1 MEKKYKKYFKNN
13 IRLNLSYNGLINQYE
28 LFPVLG
34 EEDKK
39 NNENN
44 FKFYNPFKELLQNFD
59 DIEIIL
65 KEAINPM
72 LYLYLNRKKIHTI
85 LYDVN
90 KNIFITKEM
99 MKDLT
104 DFIYL
109 YLLINDDTELVNYKY
124 NFDIVE
130 KAGKM
135 EKEAKYGITKII
147 LCKIIKTLI
156 KNYKDSED
164 VAGYEDEKWTKLDNY
179 YKDEIKANKDG
190 LKDYRMD
197 IDLDKLYDEDKTGI
211 EVIYSN
217 IIKRLITEDKLNL
230 SNETL
235 GFLEELEIK
244 DLRLTP
250 IIVNGLL
257 KVFDEEK
264 NICEYKIENFKDLE
278 NKKKLIFYQMLFEYI
293 LKDSIY
299 IDYIPFLT
307 KTRQSII
314 EIIRKNN
321 DYFEEE
327 FKKTKNE
334 KTELKI
340 VLCYFIEKNY
350 LKSII
355 NSDLF
360 SSNSYQAHEQSREM
374 KDNSNDNQSGGNW
387 KPFYGNSYEN
397 RSGPGGGLSSYEI
410 CDEMQVN
417 LINERA
423 YQILFDSTF
432 ELRIKKGDNNI
443 FDSIIYKDKNGQN
456 QKISIEDVRK
466 EVSADSNL
474 NEKYQKF
481 KDYLDTVEK
490 EFKSGY
496 EGDKEM
502 KLTMRFNMEKSLDC
516 LNCQFTIKDNS
527 INEREFRDDN
537 IFKNN
542 NHNGL
547 FAARNAINGN

>member
-59 DIEIIL
+59 DIEVIL
-65 KEAINPM
+65 KEGINPM

-130 KAGKM
+130 KACKM

-264 NICEYKIENFKDLE
+264 NICEYKIENFKNLE

-334 KTELKI
+334 KTKLKI
-340 VLCYFIEKNY
+340 VLSYFIEKNY

-360 SSNSYQAHEQSREM
+360 SSNSYQAHERSREM

-410 CDEMQVN
+410 SDEMQVN

-527 INEREFRDDN
+527 INEREFKDDN

>member
-1 MEKKYKKYFKNN
+1 MEKIYKKYFKNN
-13 IRLNLSYNGLINQYE
+13 IRLNLLYNGLINQYE

-34 EEDKK
+34 EEDNK
-39 NNENN
+39 NNEKNL
-44 FKFYNPFKELLQNFD
+44 KFYNPFKELLQNFD
-59 DIEIIL
+59 DIEVIL
-65 KEAINPM
+65 KEGINPM

-99 MKDLT
+99 MKNLT

-109 YLLINDDTELVNYKY
+109 YLLINETELINYKY

-130 KAGKM
+130 KADKM

-164 VAGYEDEKWTKLDNY
+164 VDGYEDEKWTKLDNY

-197 IDLDKLYDEDKTGI
+197 IDLDKLYDEDKTII

-217 IIKRLITEDKLNL
+217 IIKKLITQDKLNL

-235 GFLEELEIK
+235 DFLEELKIK

-264 NICEYKIENFKDLE
+264 NTCKYKIENFRDLE

-340 VLCYFIEKNY
+340 VLSYFIEKNY

-410 CDEMQVN
+410 SGEIQVN
-417 LINERA
+417 LTNERA
-423 YQILFDSTF
+423 YQILLDSTF

-443 FDSIIYKDKNGQN
+443 FDLIIYKDKNGQN

-542 NHNGL
+542 DHNGL

>member
-1 MEKKYKKYFKNN
+1 MEKIYKKYFKNN
-13 IRLNLSYNGLINQYE
+13 IRLNLLYNGLINQYE

-39 NNENN
+39 NNEKNL
-44 FKFYNPFKELLQNFD
+44 KFYNPFKELLQNFD
-59 DIEIIL
+59 DIQVIL
-65 KEAINPM
+65 KEGINPM

-90 KNIFITKEM
+90 KNICITNEM
-99 MKDLT
+99 MKNLT

-109 YLLINDDTELVNYKY
+109 YLLINETELINYKY

-130 KAGKM
+130 KADKM

-164 VAGYEDEKWTKLDNY
+164 VDGYEDEKWTKLDNY

-197 IDLDKLYDEDKTGI
+197 IDLDKLYDEDKTII

-217 IIKRLITEDKLNL
+217 IIKILITEDKLNL

-235 GFLEELEIK
+235 DFLEELKIK

-264 NICEYKIENFKDLE
+264 NTCKYKIENFKDLE

-293 LKDSIY
+293 LKDSIF

-327 FKKTKNE
+327 FKKTKSE

-340 VLCYFIEKNY
+340 VLSYFIEKNY

-410 CDEMQVN
+410 SGEIQVN
-417 LINERA
+417 LTNERA
-423 YQILFDSTF
+423 YQILLDSTF

-502 KLTMRFNMEKSLDC
+502 KLTMRFNMEKSFDC

-542 NHNGL
+542 DHNGL

>member
-1 MEKKYKKYFKNN
+1 MEKIYKKYFKNN
-13 IRLNLSYNGLINQYE
+13 IRLNLLYNGLINQYE

-34 EEDKK
+34 EEDNK
-39 NNENN
+39 NNEKNL
-44 FKFYNPFKELLQNFD
+44 KFYNPFKELLQNFD
-59 DIEIIL
+59 DIEVIL
-65 KEAINPM
+65 KEGINPM

-99 MKDLT
+99 MKNLT

-109 YLLINDDTELVNYKY
+109 YLLINETELINYKY

-130 KAGKM
+130 KADKM

-164 VAGYEDEKWTKLDNY
+164 VDGYEDEKWTKLDNY

-197 IDLDKLYDEDKTGI
+197 IDLDKLYDEDKTII

-217 IIKRLITEDKLNL
+217 IIKTLIKEDKLNL

-235 GFLEELEIK
+235 DFLEELEIK

-264 NICEYKIENFKDLE
+264 NTCEYKIENFRDLE

-327 FKKTKNE
+327 FKKTENE

-340 VLCYFIEKNY
+340 VLSYFIEKNY

-410 CDEMQVN
+410 SGEIQVN
-417 LINERA
+417 LTNERA
-423 YQILFDSTF
+423 YQILLDSTF

-502 KLTMRFNMEKSLDC
+502 RLTMRFNMEKSLDC

-542 NHNGL
+542 DHNGL

>member
-13 IRLNLSYNGLINQYE
+13 IRLNLLYNGLINQYE

-34 EEDKK
+34 EEDNK
-39 NNENN
+39 NNEKNL
-44 FKFYNPFKELLQNFD
+44 KFYNPFKELLQNFD
-59 DIEIIL
+59 DIEVIL
-65 KEAINPM
+65 KEGINPM

-99 MKDLT
+99 MKNLT

-109 YLLINDDTELVNYKY
+109 YLLINETELVNYKY

-130 KAGKM
+130 KADKM

-164 VAGYEDEKWTKLDNY
+164 VDGYEDEKWTKLDNY

-197 IDLDKLYDEDKTGI
+197 IDLDKLYDEDKTII

-217 IIKRLITEDKLNL
+217 IIKTLIKEDKLNL

-235 GFLEELEIK
+235 DFLEELEIK

-264 NICEYKIENFKDLE
+264 NTCKYKIENFRDLE

-340 VLCYFIEKNY
+340 VLSYFIEKNY

-374 KDNSNDNQSGGNW
+374 KDNSNNNQSGGNW

-410 CDEMQVN
+410 SGEIQVN
-417 LINERA
+417 LTNERA
-423 YQILFDSTF
+423 YQILLDSTF

-542 NHNGL
+542 DHNGL

>member
-28 LFPVLG
+28 LFSVLG

-99 MKDLT
+99 MKNLT

-109 YLLINDDTELVNYKY
+109 YLLINESELVNYKY

-130 KAGKM
+130 KADKM

-179 YKDEIKANKDG
+179 YKDEIKVNKDG

-197 IDLDKLYDEDKTGI
+197 IDLDKLYDEDKPGI

-217 IIKRLITEDKLNL
+217 IIKKLITQDKLNL

-235 GFLEELEIK
+235 DFLEELKIK

-264 NICEYKIENFKDLE
+264 NTCEYKIENFRDLE

-340 VLCYFIEKNY
+340 VLSYFIEKNY

-542 NHNGL
+542 DHNGL

>member
-1 MEKKYKKYFKNN
+1 MEKIYKKYFKNN
-13 IRLNLSYNGLINQYE
+13 IRLNLLYNGLINQYE

-34 EEDKK
+34 EEDNK
-39 NNENN
+39 NNEKNL
-44 FKFYNPFKELLQNFD
+44 KFYNPFKELLQNFE
-59 DIEIIL
+59 DIEVIL
-65 KEAINPM
+65 KEGINPM

-99 MKDLT
+99 MKNLT

-109 YLLINDDTELVNYKY
+109 YLLINETELINYKY

-130 KAGKM
+130 KADKM

-156 KNYKDSED
+156 KNYKESED
-164 VAGYEDEKWTKLDNY
+164 VDGYEDEKWTKLDNY

-197 IDLDKLYDEDKTGI
+197 IDLDKLYDEDKPGI

-217 IIKRLITEDKLNL
+217 IIKKLITQDKLNL

-235 GFLEELEIK
+235 DFLEELKIK

-264 NICEYKIENFKDLE
+264 NTCEYKIENFRDLE

-340 VLCYFIEKNY
+340 VLSYFIEKNY

-397 RSGPGGGLSSYEI
+397 WSGQGGGLSSYEI
-410 CDEMQVN
+410 SGEIQVN
-417 LINERA
+417 LTNERA
-423 YQILFDSTF
+423 YQILLDSTF

-502 KLTMRFNMEKSLDC
+502 RLTMRFNMEKSLDC

-542 NHNGL
+542 DHNGL

>member
-1 MEKKYKKYFKNN
+1 MEKIYKKYFKNN

-34 EEDKK
+34 EEDNK
-39 NNENN
+39 NNEKNL
-44 FKFYNPFKELLQNFD
+44 KFYNPFKELLQNFD
-59 DIEIIL
+59 DIEVIL
-65 KEAINPM
+65 KEGINPM

-99 MKDLT
+99 MKNLT

-109 YLLINDDTELVNYKY
+109 YLLINETELINYKY

-130 KAGKM
+130 KADKM

-164 VAGYEDEKWTKLDNY
+164 VDGYEDEKWTKLDNY

-197 IDLDKLYDEDKTGI
+197 IDLDKLYDEDKTII

-217 IIKRLITEDKLNL
+217 IIKTLIKEDKLNL

-235 GFLEELEIK
+235 DFLEELEIK

-264 NICEYKIENFKDLE
+264 NTCEYKIENFTDLE

-340 VLCYFIEKNY
+340 VLSYFIEKNY

-502 KLTMRFNMEKSLDC
+502 RLTMRFNMEKSLDC

-542 NHNGL
+542 DHNGL

>member
-1 MEKKYKKYFKNN
+1 MEKIYKKYFKNN
-13 IRLNLSYNGLINQYE
+13 IRLNLLYNGLINQYE

-34 EEDKK
+34 EEDNK
-39 NNENN
+39 NNEKNL
-44 FKFYNPFKELLQNFD
+44 KFYNPFKELLQNFD
-59 DIEIIL
+59 DIQVIL
-65 KEAINPM
+65 KEGINPM

-99 MKDLT
+99 MKNLT

-109 YLLINDDTELVNYKY
+109 YLLINESELVNYKY

-130 KAGKM
+130 KADKM

-197 IDLDKLYDEDKTGI
+197 IDLDKLYDEDKPGI

-217 IIKRLITEDKLNL
+217 IIKKLITQDKLNL

-264 NICEYKIENFKDLE
+264 NICEYKIENFKNLE

-340 VLCYFIEKNY
+340 VLSYFIEKNY

-360 SSNSYQAHEQSREM
+360 SSNSYQAHERSREM

-410 CDEMQVN
+410 SGEMQVN
-417 LINERA
+417 LTNERA
-423 YQILFDSTF
+423 YQILLDSTF

-527 INEREFRDDN
+527 INEREFKDDN

>member
-99 MKDLT
+99 MKNLT

-109 YLLINDDTELVNYKY
+109 YLLINESEFVNYKY

-135 EKEAKYGITKII
+135 EKEAKII

-164 VAGYEDEKWTKLDNY
+164 VDGYEDEKWTKLDNY
-179 YKDEIKANKDG
+179 YTDEIKANKDG

-211 EVIYSN
+211 EVMYSN
-217 IIKRLITEDKLNL
+217 IIKILITEDKLNL

-334 KTELKI
+334 KTKLKI
-340 VLCYFIEKNY
+340 VLSYFIEKNY

-360 SSNSYQAHEQSREM
+360 TSNSYQDHEQSKEI
-374 KDNSNDNQSGGNW
+374 KDNSNNNQSGGNW

-410 CDEMQVN
+410 SDEMQVN

-432 ELRIKKGDNNI
+432 ELRIKKGDNKI

-527 INEREFRDDN
+527 INEREFKDDN

-542 NHNGL
+542 DHNGL

>member
-28 LFPVLG
+28 LFSVLG

-59 DIEIIL
+59 DIEVIL
-65 KEAINPM
+65 KEGINPM

-99 MKDLT
+99 MKNLT

-109 YLLINDDTELVNYKY
+109 YLLINESELVNYKY

-130 KAGKM
+130 KADKM

-197 IDLDKLYDEDKTGI
+197 IDLDKLYDEDKTII

-217 IIKRLITEDKLNL
+217 IIKTLIKEDKLNL

-264 NICEYKIENFKDLE
+264 NTCKYKIENFRDLE

-340 VLCYFIEKNY
+340 VLSYFIEKNY

-360 SSNSYQAHEQSREM
+360 SSNSYQDHEESKEI
-374 KDNSNDNQSGGNW
+374 KDNSNNNQSGGNW

-410 CDEMQVN
+410 SGEIQVN
-417 LINERA
+417 LTNERA
-423 YQILFDSTF
+423 YQILLDSTF

-542 NHNGL
+542 DHNGL
-547 FAARNAINGN
+547 FAARIAINGN

>member
-1 MEKKYKKYFKNN
+1 MEKIYKKYFKNN
-13 IRLNLSYNGLINQYE
+13 IRLNLLYNGLINQYE

-34 EEDKK
+34 EEDNK
-39 NNENN
+39 NNEKNL
-44 FKFYNPFKELLQNFD
+44 KFYNPFKELLQNFD
-59 DIEIIL
+59 DIEVIL
-65 KEAINPM
+65 KEGINPM

-109 YLLINDDTELVNYKY
+109 YLLINESEFVNYKY

-164 VAGYEDEKWTKLDNY
+164 VDGYEDEKWTKLDNY

-197 IDLDKLYDEDKTGI
+197 IDLDKLYDEDKPGI

-217 IIKRLITEDKLNL
+217 IIKKLITQDKLNL

-235 GFLEELEIK
+235 DFLEELKIK

-264 NICEYKIENFKDLE
+264 NTCKYKIENFRDLE

-293 LKDSIY
+293 LKDSIF

-340 VLCYFIEKNY
+340 VLSYFIEKNY

-360 SSNSYQAHEQSREM
+360 SSNSYQAHERSREM

-410 CDEMQVN
+410 SGEIQVN
-417 LINERA
+417 LTNERA
-423 YQILFDSTF
+423 YQILLDSTF

-474 NEKYQKF
+474 NEKYKKF
-481 KDYLDTVEK
+481 KDYLDRVEK

-542 NHNGL
+542 DHNGL

>member
-1 MEKKYKKYFKNN
+1 MEKIYKKYFKNN
-13 IRLNLSYNGLINQYE
+13 IRLNLLYNGLINQYE

-34 EEDKK
+34 EEDNK
-39 NNENN
+39 NNEKNL
-44 FKFYNPFKELLQNFD
+44 KFYNPFKELLQNFD
-59 DIEIIL
+59 DIEVIL
-65 KEAINPM
+65 KEGINPM

-99 MKDLT
+99 MKNLT

-109 YLLINDDTELVNYKY
+109 YLLINESELVNYKY

-130 KAGKM
+130 KADKM

-156 KNYKDSED
+156 KNYKESED
-164 VAGYEDEKWTKLDNY
+164 VDGYEDEKWTKLDNY

-197 IDLDKLYDEDKTGI
+197 IDLDKLYDEDKPGI

-217 IIKRLITEDKLNL
+217 IIKKLITQDKLNL

-235 GFLEELEIK
+235 DFLEELKIK

-264 NICEYKIENFKDLE
+264 NTCEYKIENFRDLE

-293 LKDSIY
+293 LKDSIF

-340 VLCYFIEKNY
+340 VLSYFIEKNY

-360 SSNSYQAHEQSREM
+360 SSNSYQAHERSREM

-410 CDEMQVN
+410 SGEIQVN
-417 LINERA
+417 LTNERA
-423 YQILFDSTF
+423 YQILLDSTF
-432 ELRIKKGDNNI
+432 ELRMKKGDNNI
-443 FDSIIYKDKNGQN
+443 FDLIIYKDKNGQN

-542 NHNGL
+542 DHNGL

>member
-1 MEKKYKKYFKNN
+1 MEKIYKKYFKNN
-13 IRLNLSYNGLINQYE
+13 IRLNLLYNGLINQYE

-39 NNENN
+39 NNEKNL
-44 FKFYNPFKELLQNFD
+44 KFYNPFKELLQNFD
-59 DIEIIL
+59 DIQVIL
-65 KEAINPM
+65 KEGINPM

-99 MKDLT
+99 MKNLT

-109 YLLINDDTELVNYKY
+109 YLLINETELINYKY

-130 KAGKM
+130 KADKM

-164 VAGYEDEKWTKLDNY
+164 VDGYEDEKWTKLDNY

-197 IDLDKLYDEDKTGI
+197 IDLDKLYDEDKTII

-217 IIKRLITEDKLNL
+217 IIKKLITQDKLNL

-235 GFLEELEIK
+235 DFLEELKIK

-264 NICEYKIENFKDLE
+264 NTCKYKIENFKDLE

-293 LKDSIY
+293 LKDSIF

-327 FKKTKNE
+327 FKKTKSE

-340 VLCYFIEKNY
+340 VLSYFIEKNY

-410 CDEMQVN
+410 SGEIQVN
-417 LINERA
+417 LTNERA
-423 YQILFDSTF
+423 YQILLDSTF

-542 NHNGL
+542 DHNGL

>member
-1 MEKKYKKYFKNN
+1 MEKIYKKYFKNN

-28 LFPVLG
+28 LFSVLG

-44 FKFYNPFKELLQNFD
+44 SKFYNPFQELLQNFD
-59 DIEIIL
+59 DIEVIL
-65 KEAINPM
+65 KEGINPM

-99 MKDLT
+99 MKNLT

-109 YLLINDDTELVNYKY
+109 YLLINESELVNYKY

-130 KAGKM
+130 KADKM

-156 KNYKDSED
+156 KNYKESED
-164 VAGYEDEKWTKLDNY
+164 VDGYEDEKWTKLDNY

-197 IDLDKLYDEDKTGI
+197 IDLDKLYDEDKTII

-217 IIKRLITEDKLNL
+217 IIKILIKEDKLNL

-235 GFLEELEIK
+235 DFLEELEIK

-340 VLCYFIEKNY
+340 VLSYFIEKNY

-410 CDEMQVN
+410 SDEMQVN

-466 EVSADSNL
+466 EVSADSTIIIL
-474 NEKYQKF
+474 V
-481 KDYLDTVEK
+481 L
-490 EFKSGY
+490 
-496 EGDKEM
+496 
-502 KLTMRFNMEKSLDC
+502 SL
-516 LNCQFTIKDNS
+516 
-527 INEREFRDDN
+527 IN
-537 IFKNN
+537 I
-542 NHNGL
+542 
-547 FAARNAINGN
+547 

>member
-1 MEKKYKKYFKNN
+1 MEKIYKKYFKNN
-13 IRLNLSYNGLINQYE
+13 IRLNLLYNGLINQYE

-34 EEDKK
+34 EEDNK
-39 NNENN
+39 NNEKNL
-44 FKFYNPFKELLQNFD
+44 KFYNPFKELLQNFD
-59 DIEIIL
+59 DIEVIL
-65 KEAINPM
+65 KEGINPM

-99 MKDLT
+99 MKNLT

-109 YLLINDDTELVNYKY
+109 YLLINETELINYKY

-130 KAGKM
+130 KADKM

-156 KNYKDSED
+156 KNYKESED
-164 VAGYEDEKWTKLDNY
+164 VDGYEDEKWTKLDNY

-197 IDLDKLYDEDKTGI
+197 IDLDKLYDEDKTII

-217 IIKRLITEDKLNL
+217 IIKILITQDKLNL

-235 GFLEELEIK
+235 DFLEELKIK

-264 NICEYKIENFKDLE
+264 NTCKYKIENFRDLE

-340 VLCYFIEKNY
+340 VLSYFIEKNY

-410 CDEMQVN
+410 SGEIQVN
-417 LINERA
+417 LTNERA
-423 YQILFDSTF
+423 YQILLDSTF

-443 FDSIIYKDKNGQN
+443 FDLIIYKDKNGQN

-542 NHNGL
+542 DHNGL

>member
-1 MEKKYKKYFKNN
+1 MEKIYKKYFKNN
-13 IRLNLSYNGLINQYE
+13 IRLNLLYNGLINQYE

-34 EEDKK
+34 EEDNK
-39 NNENN
+39 NNEKNL
-44 FKFYNPFKELLQNFD
+44 KFYNPFKELLQNFE
-59 DIEIIL
+59 DIEVIL
-65 KEAINPM
+65 KEGINPM

-99 MKDLT
+99 MKNLT

-109 YLLINDDTELVNYKY
+109 YLLINESELVNYKY

-130 KAGKM
+130 KADKM

-164 VAGYEDEKWTKLDNY
+164 VDGYEDEKWTKLDNY

-197 IDLDKLYDEDKTGI
+197 IDLDKLYDEDKTII

-217 IIKRLITEDKLNL
+217 IIKTLITEDKLNL

-235 GFLEELEIK
+235 EFLEELEIK

-264 NICEYKIENFKDLE
+264 NTCEYKIENFRDLE

-340 VLCYFIEKNY
+340 VLSYFIEKNY

-410 CDEMQVN
+410 SGEIQVN
-417 LINERA
+417 LTNERA
-423 YQILFDSTF
+423 YQILLDSTF

-502 KLTMRFNMEKSLDC
+502 RLTMRFNMEKSLDC

-542 NHNGL
+542 DHNGL